1 MDQGEEIVA
10 EEPGRFGVLSVR
22 DDDGVRSLWC
32 DGICHGAAFLEP
44 TVVRGGRR
52 YRPGPVPD
60 APYQLGWLLPALAL
74 ERGQVLM
81 AGLGSG
87 SGICVLL
94 HHFPRLH
101 VTVVEIDPAVVR
113 LALTHLPLLG
123 HHVALGRCTV
133 VVAAFADYL
142 SQHPDQHWDA
152 ALLDAYADDGELDH
166 PTDLLRALRGRVDA
180 CWLNVAGQ
188 DGERARTAVERLSVA
203 EWTPRV
209 AAVVRFS
216 DDGFA
221 GNVLIGTATI
231 DVARA
236 AAFVPFAD
244 LDHPNADRARADY
257 AVLLA
262 GICVLA

>member
-1 MDQGEEIVA
+1 MDDGDVIVA
-10 EEPGRFGVLSVR
+10 EEPGRFGMLSVR
-22 DDDGVRSLWC
+22 DDDGARSLWC

-52 YRPGPVPD
+52 FRPGPVPD
-60 APYQLGWLLPALAL
+60 APYQLGWLLPGLAL
-74 ERGQVLM
+74 EQGRVLM

-87 SGICVLL
+87 SGISVLL

-123 HHVALGRCTV
+123 HHVAQGRCTV
-133 VVAAFADYL
+133 VVAAFADFL
-142 SQHPDQHWDA
+142 VEHADQHWDA

-166 PTDLLRALRGRVDA
+166 PTELLRALRGRVDA

-188 DGERARTAVERLSVA
+188 DGERARTAVERLAVA

-209 AAVVRFS
+209 AAVVRFN

-221 GNVLIGTATI
+221 GNVLIGTGMI

>member
-1 MDQGEEIVA
+1 MDDSDVIIA
-10 EEPGRFGVLSVR
+10 EEPGRFGLLSVR
-22 DDDGVRSLWC
+22 DSDGSRSLWC

-44 TVVRGGRR
+44 SVVRGGRR
-52 YRPGPVPD
+52 FRPGPVPD
-60 APYQLGWLLPALAL
+60 APYQLGWLLPAFAL
-74 ERGQVLM
+74 ETGRVLM

-94 HHFPRLH
+94 HHFPNLH

-113 LALTHLPLLG
+113 LALAHLPLLG
-123 HHVALGRCTV
+123 HHVAQGRCTV
-133 VVAAFADYL
+133 VEAAFADFL
-142 SQHPDQHWDA
+142 AQDPTGHWDA

-166 PTDLLRALRGRVDA
+166 STELLRSLQGRVDA

-188 DGERARTAVERLSVA
+188 DGDRARVAVDRLS
-203 EWTPRV
+203 ETGWTPRV
-209 AAVVRFS
+209 AAVVRFN

-221 GNVLIGTATI
+221 GNVLIGTAAI

-244 LDHPNADRARADY
+244 LDHPNVKRARADY

>member
-1 MDQGEEIVA
+1 MHEEDVIIA
-10 EEPGRFGVLSVR
+10 QEAGRFGMLSVR
-22 DDDGVRSLWC
+22 DGDGSRSLWC

-52 YRPGPVPD
+52 FRPGPVPD
-60 APYQLGWLLPALAL
+60 APYQLGWLLPAFDLA
-74 ERGQVLM
+74 EGRVLM

-133 VVAAFADYL
+133 VVAPFADYL
-142 SQHPDQHWDA
+142 AETPDQHWDA

-166 PTDLLRALRGRVDA
+166 PGDLLRALRGRVDA

-188 DGERARTAVERLSVA
+188 DGERARTAVDRLSAA

-209 AAVVRFS
+209 AAVVRFN

-221 GNVLIGTATI
+221 GNVLIGTAAI

-236 AAFVPFAD
+236 AAFIPFSD
-244 LDHPNADRARADY
+244 LDHPNAERARADY